1 MTNFTQVS
9 GSGHRE
15 WATLR
20 LVANVIELEM
30 SAWAAA
36 VDARVE
42 AIEQRWQVFSAL
54 VVLNV
59 LDVLTTGFVLSNG
72 GTERNPFVQP
82 IVDNLLHVGLLK
94 VAMLGLV
101 GGLLTRCRDSRI
113 TDVALIGATG
123 WYVAVVGWNAA
134 VMALI

>member
-1 MTNFTQVS
+1 M
-9 GSGHRE
+9 
-15 WATLR
+15 
-20 LVANVIELEM
+20 
-30 SAWAAA
+30 
-36 VDARVE
+36 
-42 AIEQRWQVFSAL
+42 
-54 VVLNV
+54 VLNV